1 MSAVV
6 TKTATALR
14 IMTSCRSC
22 SRPHGP
28 RFFDPPP
35 PASRRA
41 HPRFEPAS
49 IRAGRIDHR
58 LDARYAGDRKSAVLR
73 VAANVGL
80 VLREVDAI
88 DLVVGHVALHP
99 LDFRAHALQNL
110 ARLFRYR
117 LQLARREPPRA
128 RQVALDHVLLH
139 CPTSLGLRERRLL
152 NGHAEKRQ
160 SQSKSQLPDSHMNLR
175 FDRRRLLEGQSLEKP
190 LSPAWKSRIVALEF
204 ARRGRVRAL
213 RMMKSQKL
221 LHVSVLGKLA
231 VLRDGTRMT
240 LPPSKRTRALL
251 AYLAVTA
258 RPHSRD
264 RLCTMFWNLPDDPR
278 AALRW
283 SLTRLRPLVD
293 EPGCPRIIADRE
305 NVGLDLG
312 RVAVDILS
320 LRSIVRGG
328 IDSISTD
335 ALRHVI
341 EMPEGDFLEGLDLPD
356 CQEFQSWCIGEREE
370 TRRLRVR
377 LLTALITRLD
387 GVPEDAL
394 PHARALTLLE
404 PASEAV
410 HVMLVR
416 LLRTTGRLREA
427 EEHFERAQQQLAEF
441 DVVRT
446 GALRQAVQLPVQPN
460 PSTPPDHLAAAR
472 PHTGRLCASRTL
484 REVQFCRTSD
494 HVRIAYAS
502 VGDGPPLVWAAHW
515 LSHLSFSWESPI
527 WQHWTEEFAKDHSFV
542 HYDERGNGLSDWD
555 NPKFSVDAFVRD
567 LEAVVDALGFDRFAL
582 IGSSKGG
589 ATAMAYAA
597 RHPERVSH
605 LVLCGAFAQGWRV
618 WGNGAEIERREAI
631 ITLTRQGWA
640 QDNPAFRQILT
651 SLLLPDATREEM
663 DSFNNLQRIS
673 ASAENAARLLQ
684 SSGEI
689 NVLDLLPSI
698 AAPTLVLHCRDDAAM
713 PLEQGR
719 LIASRI
725 PRARLVPLESR
736 NHVLLPRDPAWAA
749 FLSEVRRFL
758 REGAP
763 TMSGA

>member
-1 MSAVV
+1 M
-6 TKTATALR
+6 KEKELLR
-14 IMTSCRSC
+14 
-22 SRPHGP
+22 
-28 RFFDPPP
+28 
-35 PASRRA
+35 
-41 HPRFEPAS
+41 
-49 IRAGRIDHR
+49 
-58 LDARYAGDRKSAVLR
+58 
-73 VAANVGL
+73 
-80 VLREVDAI
+80 
-88 DLVVGHVALHP
+88 
-99 LDFRAHALQNL
+99 
-110 ARLFRYR
+110 
-117 LQLARREPPRA
+117 
-128 RQVALDHVLLH
+128 
-139 CPTSLGLRERRLL
+139 
-152 NGHAEKRQ
+152 
-160 SQSKSQLPDSHMNLR
+160 
-175 FDRRRLLEGQSLEKP
+175 
-190 LSPAWKSRIVALEF
+190 
-204 ARRGRVRAL
+204 
-213 RMMKSQKL
+213 
-221 LHVSVLGKLA
+221 VSVLGNLA
-231 VLRDGTRMT
+231 VSRMKMQ
-240 LPPSKRTRALL
+240 LPPSKKTRALL
-251 AYLAVTA
+251 AYLAVTS
-258 RPHSRD
+258 RPHSRE
-264 RLCTMFWNLPDDPR
+264 RLCATFWPLPDDPR

-283 SLTRLRPLVD
+283 SLTRLRPLID
-293 EPGCPRIIADRE
+293 EPDCLRIVADRE
-305 NVGLDLG
+305 SVGLDLE
-312 RVAVDILS
+312 RDTVDILS
-320 LRSIVRGG
+320 LRNLARNGPDAIP
-328 IDSISTD
+328 TD
-335 ALRHVI
+335 ALCQAADALD
-341 EMPEGDFLEGLDLPD
+341 GDFLEGLDLPD
-356 CQEFQSWCIGEREE
+356 CHEFQSWCTGEREE
-370 TRRLRVR
+370 ARRLRVR
-377 LLTALITRLD
+377 LLTALVNRLED
-387 GVPEDAL
+387 VPDEAL
-394 PHARALTLLE
+394 RHARALSLLE
-404 PASEAV
+404 PANEAAQAT
-410 HVMLVR
+410 LVR
-416 LLRTTGRLREA
+416 LLRAAGRSREA
-427 EEHFERAQQQLAEF
+427 EQQFRSAQRRLEQF
-441 DVVRT
+441 DAVST
-446 GALRQAVQLPVQPN
+446 GALRQAAQLSRQAELRPG
-460 PSTPPDHLAAAR
+460 AAYQIVPR
-472 PHTGRLCASRTL
+472 FHVERLRACPASHQ
-484 REVQFCRTSD
+484 VQFCRTSD
-494 HVRIAYAS
+494 GVRIAYAR

-713 PLEQGR
+713 PFAQGQ